1 MDVVTAESK
10 PSMKGNSN
18 HHHHHQQQHNVVTPL
33 RAILSKLSDDFDV
46 KYEILNDE
54 IGRGGFSIVYKCQ
67 NRLTKEIYAVKV

>member
-1 MDVVTAESK
+1 MDVVTADSK

-18 HHHHHQQQHNVVTPL
+18 HHHQQQQQNVVTPL